1 MLIII
6 NNNSNNNNNNIKK
19 KLPPSTQTYDQED
32 RVSLLTPVH
41 RELDPKVQCVPPT
54 LEQNDAGFAD
64 PPTNINKHIGSRTN
78 RDASSLQTRRDIGS
92 PKLVRT
98 LVPALKF

>member
-41 RELDPKVQCVPPT
+41 RELDP
-54 LEQNDAGFAD
+54 
-64 PPTNINKHIGSRTN
+64 
-78 RDASSLQTRRDIGS
+78 
-92 PKLVRT
+92 
-98 LVPALKF
+98 